1 MPISEGSWW
10 ASAFPGLLDACRGC
24 LHAAPHYSL
33 GAGDSKKKNEK
44 GNSELKILVLF
55 ILDGRL
61 VEKDYSGFL
70 NKN

>member
-1 MPISEGSWW
+1 MGQC
-10 ASAFPGLLDACRGC
+10 FPGLIRCMSWVC